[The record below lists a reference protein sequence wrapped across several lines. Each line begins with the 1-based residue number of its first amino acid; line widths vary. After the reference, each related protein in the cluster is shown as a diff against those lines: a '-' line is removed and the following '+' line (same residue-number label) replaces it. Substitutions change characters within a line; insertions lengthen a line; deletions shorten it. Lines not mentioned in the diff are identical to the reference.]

1 MYRHICK
8 CCGHTEE
15 MSNVLKCPFCNRIF
29 ENTTDEFVAKHV
41 KRCAESLNPRK
52 FSERKR
58 GRPAYKEY
66 RHSDPRIAIAV
77 A

>member
-8 CCGHTEE
+8 NCGHTEE

-29 ENTTDEFVAKHV
+29 ENATDEFVAKHV
-41 KRCAESLNPRK
+41 RRCAESLNPRK

-66 RHSDPRIAIAV
+66 RHSDPRVSAKV

>member
-8 CCGHTEE
+8 KCGHTEE
-15 MSNVLKCPFCNRIF
+15 MSDVLKCPFCNRIF
-29 ENTTDEFVAKHV
+29 ENATDEFVAKHV

-66 RHSDPRIAIAV
+66 RHNDSRVPITIA
-77 A
+77 